1 MKIDKHIYFT
11 NEEYARILDYK
22 EKNKLSFSEA
32 VCFLSISALNSN
44 DILDRINF
52 LESRLDYLIKK
63 INIIYSLEE
72 QIYSDMNF
80 DNLFDETLQKYCLSY
95 DLKKVKSTDFGTMFE
110 LTYII
115 KIKNEDHQK
124 ELLDE
129 IREKNGNLM
138 VSLSVRRFE

>member
-22 EKNKLSFSEA
+22 EKNKMSFSEA

-44 DILDRINF
+44 DILGRINF

-80 DNLFDETLQKYCLSY
+80 DNLTDP
-95 DLKKVKSTDFGTMFE
+95 KKSKPLIEFNKKLRNTNIND
-110 LTYII
+110 
-115 KIKNEDHQK
+115 
-124 ELLDE
+124 
-129 IREKNGNLM
+129 
-138 VSLSVRRFE
+138 

>member
-32 VCFLSISALNSN
+32 VCFLSISALNNN

-63 INIIYSLEE
+63 LNIIYSLEE

-80 DNLFDETLQKYCLSY
+80 DNLTDP
-95 DLKKVKSTDFGTMFE
+95 KKSKPLIEFNKKLRNTNIND
-110 LTYII
+110 
-115 KIKNEDHQK
+115 
-124 ELLDE
+124 
-129 IREKNGNLM
+129 
-138 VSLSVRRFE
+138 

>member
-32 VCFLSISALNSN
+32 VCFLSISALNNN

-80 DNLFDETLQKYCLSY
+80 DNLTDP
-95 DLKKVKSTDFGTMFE
+95 KKSKPLIEFNKKLRNTNIND
-110 LTYII
+110 
-115 KIKNEDHQK
+115 
-124 ELLDE
+124 
-129 IREKNGNLM
+129 
-138 VSLSVRRFE
+138 

>member
-44 DILDRINF
+44 NF

-80 DNLFDETLQKYCLSY
+80 DNLTDP
-95 DLKKVKSTDFGTMFE
+95 KKSKPLIEFNKKLRNTNIND
-110 LTYII
+110 
-115 KIKNEDHQK
+115 
-124 ELLDE
+124 
-129 IREKNGNLM
+129 
-138 VSLSVRRFE
+138 

>member
-32 VCFLSISALNSN
+32 VCFLSIFALNSN

-52 LESRLDYLIKK
+52 LESRLNYLIKK

-80 DNLFDETLQKYCLSY
+80 DNLTDP
-95 DLKKVKSTDFGTMFE
+95 KKSKPLIEFNKKLRNTNIND
-110 LTYII
+110 
-115 KIKNEDHQK
+115 
-124 ELLDE
+124 
-129 IREKNGNLM
+129 
-138 VSLSVRRFE
+138 

>member
-1 MKIDKHIYFT
+1 MKVDKHIYFT

-32 VCFLSISALNSN
+32 VCFLSISALNNN

-80 DNLFDETLQKYCLSY
+80 DNLTDP
-95 DLKKVKSTDFGTMFE
+95 KKSKPLIEFNKKLRNTNIND
-110 LTYII
+110 
-115 KIKNEDHQK
+115 
-124 ELLDE
+124 
-129 IREKNGNLM
+129 
-138 VSLSVRRFE
+138 

>member
-32 VCFLSISALNSN
+32 VCFLSISALNNN

-63 INIIYSLEE
+63 INIIYLLEE

-80 DNLFDETLQKYCLSY
+80 DNLTDP
-95 DLKKVKSTDFGTMFE
+95 KKSKPLIEFNKKLRNTNIND
-110 LTYII
+110 
-115 KIKNEDHQK
+115 
-124 ELLDE
+124 
-129 IREKNGNLM
+129 
-138 VSLSVRRFE
+138 

>member
-1 MKIDKHIYFT
+1 MKIYKHIYFT

-32 VCFLSISALNSN
+32 VCFLSISALNNN

-80 DNLFDETLQKYCLSY
+80 DNLTDP
-95 DLKKVKSTDFGTMFE
+95 KKSKPLIEFNKKLRNTNIND
-110 LTYII
+110 
-115 KIKNEDHQK
+115 
-124 ELLDE
+124 
-129 IREKNGNLM
+129 
-138 VSLSVRRFE
+138 

>member
-32 VCFLSISALNSN
+32 VCFLSISALNNN

-63 INIIYSLEE
+63 INIIYSLEK

-80 DNLFDETLQKYCLSY
+80 DNLTDPRKSKALIEFN
-95 DLKKVKSTDFGTMFE
+95 KK
-110 LTYII
+110 
-115 KIKNEDHQK
+115 
-124 ELLDE
+124 
-129 IREKNGNLM
+129 IRNANIND
-138 VSLSVRRFE
+138 

>member
-32 VCFLSISALNSN
+32 VCFLSISALNNN

-63 INIIYSLEE
+63 INIIYSLEK

-80 DNLFDETLQKYCLSY
+80 DNLTDPRKSKPLIEFN
-95 DLKKVKSTDFGTMFE
+95 KKLRSTNIND
-110 LTYII
+110 
-115 KIKNEDHQK
+115 
-124 ELLDE
+124 
-129 IREKNGNLM
+129 
-138 VSLSVRRFE
+138 

>member
-32 VCFLSISALNSN
+32 VCFLSISALYSN

-80 DNLFDETLQKYCLSY
+80 DNLTDP
-95 DLKKVKSTDFGTMFE
+95 KKSKPLIEFNKKLRNTNIND
-110 LTYII
+110 
-115 KIKNEDHQK
+115 
-124 ELLDE
+124 
-129 IREKNGNLM
+129 
-138 VSLSVRRFE
+138 

>member
-32 VCFLSISALNSN
+32 VCFLSISALNNN
-44 DILDRINF
+44 DILERINF

-63 INIIYSLEE
+63 INIIYSLEK

-80 DNLFDETLQKYCLSY
+80 DNLTDPRKSKALIEFN
-95 DLKKVKSTDFGTMFE
+95 KK
-110 LTYII
+110 
-115 KIKNEDHQK
+115 
-124 ELLDE
+124 
-129 IREKNGNLM
+129 IRNTNIND
-138 VSLSVRRFE
+138 